1 MGVASPAI
9 LAFQKGS
16 PIAKDF
22 SEAILK
28 LSEDGTLTGLEERWL
43 TPSRECSTDQTSNDT
58 DPLSIQSFWGLYLIS
73 VAISTICFLLSL
85 IRLLQNYQHDQE
97 AYQGNGTASSGSVW
111 NKAVGLAKYFYNGEI
126 NTPKRVSS
134 SSCTP
139 DLDNWTS
146 LRREDVSTINV
157 LDNIIQASPP
167 SEIEM
172 S

>member
-1 MGVASPAI
+1 MQ
-9 LAFQKGS
+9 AFQKGS
-16 PIAKDF
+16 PIVKDF

-28 LSEDGTLTGLEERWL
+28 LSEDGTLKDLEERQL
-43 TPSRECSTDQTSNDT
+43 TPSRECSTNQTSNNT

-73 VAISTICFLLSL
+73 AAISTICFLLSL
-85 IRLLQNYQHDQE
+85 IPLLKNYQHDQE
-97 AYQGNGTASSGSVW
+97 AYQGNATASSGSVW
-111 NKAVGLAKYFYNGEI
+111 NKAVGLAKYFYNGEV
-126 NTPKRVSS
+126 NTPERASS

-167 SEIEM
+167 SEIEL
-172 S
+172 